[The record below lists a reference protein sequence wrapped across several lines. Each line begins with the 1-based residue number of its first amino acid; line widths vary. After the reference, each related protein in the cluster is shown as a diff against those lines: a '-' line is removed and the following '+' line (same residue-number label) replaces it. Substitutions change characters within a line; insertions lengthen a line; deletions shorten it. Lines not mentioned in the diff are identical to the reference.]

1 MNNLKLL
8 MAFEKKLELNGYVD
22 FVSFDINMGTAYVSD
37 HNKIYGVD
45 LCNLNVKLTLFK
57 LI

>member
-1 MNNLKLL
+1 

-45 LCNLNVKLTLFK
+45 LCNLNVKLTLLK